1 VTGRMFFGAVIE
13 LELNDESGYLL
24 PSGFSASE
32 ILSWLNKKVGWLG
45 HRMMNQQH

>member
-1 VTGRMFFGAVIE
+1 MFFGAVIE

-32 ILSWLNKKVGWLG
+32 ILSWLNKQVRWLG